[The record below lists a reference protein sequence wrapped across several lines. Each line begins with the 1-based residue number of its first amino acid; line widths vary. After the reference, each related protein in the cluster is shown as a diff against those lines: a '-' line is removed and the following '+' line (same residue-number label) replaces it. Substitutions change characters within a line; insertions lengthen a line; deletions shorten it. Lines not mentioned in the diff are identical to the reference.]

1 VALIALNAVII
12 ANPIGLMVAAIGVAA
27 IAITYLIDKSIG
39 FDVILKAVG
48 EAIGWVWDGI
58 KSMINM
64 LPDALIPDGWK
75 TSEEAAGQEVDKLNS
90 KLSKIKDKNA
100 TLGITTNESQNSAV
114 ATSYHNQPKQG
125 FSNSIIP
132 MSKTSPLTN
141 QAMKSKAEVALTIKS
156 DKPVSIDK
164 ATSEKGTDLSLNL
177 GNMSMSY

>member
-1 VALIALNAVII
+1 
-12 ANPIGLMVAAIGVAA
+12 MVAAIGVAA